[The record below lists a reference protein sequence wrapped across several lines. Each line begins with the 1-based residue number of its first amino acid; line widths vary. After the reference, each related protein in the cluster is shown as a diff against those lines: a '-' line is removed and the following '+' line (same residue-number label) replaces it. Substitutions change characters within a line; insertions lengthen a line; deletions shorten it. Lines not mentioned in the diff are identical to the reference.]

1 MDKDVLAFHLNKYY
15 TEEEL
20 LGEVRKNK
28 KLIEIFNL
36 KCVNINTK
44 YVNTREKMNR
54 KMISIQYEVLDLYL
68 KKLIKKMSITKKII
82 NSLVIAHCCYRSS
95 LSACIPKPSLPYL
108 NQLLKYFEIRHH
120 FINNEKFKSNTAKI
134 KFYYTFYENAYR
146 FTRGKA
152 RNYYKRTRQSPYTF
166 FEIKIQ

>member
-1 MDKDVLAFHLNKYY
+1 MNVLAFYLNKYY
-15 TEEEL
+15 TEQEL
-20 LGEVRKNK
+20 LAEVRKNK

-36 KCVNINTK
+36 KCVAINTK

-68 KKLIKKMSITKKII
+68 KKLITKMSITKKII
-82 NSLVIAHCCYRSS
+82 NSLVISHIP
-95 LSACIPKPSLPYL
+95 LSIPLLAPLPYL
-108 NQLLKYFEIRHH
+108 NQLLKYFEIRKVYLY
-120 FINNEKFKSNTAKI
+120 NEKFKSNTEKI

-152 RNYYKRTRQSPYTF
+152 RNYYKRTKQSPYTF
-166 FEIKIQ
+166 FKINIK

>member
-1 MDKDVLAFHLNKYY
+1 MIAFHLNKYY

-20 LGEVRKNK
+20 LAEVRKNK

-36 KCVNINTK
+36 KCVAINTK

-68 KKLIKKMSITKKII
+68 KKLIKQMSITKKII
-82 NSLVIAHCCYRSS
+82 NSLVISN
-95 LSACIPKPSLPYL
+95 IPLLKWKPTLPYL
-108 NQLLKYFEIRHH
+108 KQLLKYFEIRHNY
-120 FINNEKFKSNTAKI
+120 IYNEKFRSDTDKI

-146 FTRGKA
+146 YTRGKA

>member
-1 MDKDVLAFHLNKYY
+1 MSILAFHLNKYY

-20 LGEVRKNK
+20 LTEVRKNK

-36 KCVNINTK
+36 KCVAINTK

-82 NSLVIAHCCYRSS
+82 NSLVISH
-95 LSACIPKPSLPYL
+95 IPTKLYNIPLPYL
-108 NQLLKYFEIRHH
+108 KQLLKYFEIRQNY
-120 FINNEKFKSNTAKI
+120 IYNEKFKSDTDKI

-146 FTRGKA
+146 YTRGKA
-152 RNYYKRTRQSPYTF
+152 RNYYKRTKESPYTF
-166 FEIKIQ
+166 FKINIQ

>member
-1 MDKDVLAFHLNKYY
+1 MNVLAFYLNKYY
-15 TEEEL
+15 TEQEL
-20 LGEVRKNK
+20 LAEVRKNK

-36 KCVNINTK
+36 KCVAINTK

-68 KKLIKKMSITKKII
+68 KKLITKMSITKKII
-82 NSLVIAHCCYRSS
+82 NSLVISHIP
-95 LSACIPKPSLPYL
+95 LSTSKQVPLPYL
-108 NQLLKYFEIRHH
+108 NQLLKYFEIRKVYLY
-120 FINNEKFKSNTAKI
+120 NEKFKSNTEKI

-152 RNYYKRTRQSPYTF
+152 RNYYKRTKQSPYTF
-166 FEIKIQ
+166 FKINIK